1 MSSNRPGATRLAQ
14 YLLLPIIIAGGWEL
28 AARTGLVQNTLLPP
42 PSGVLAAFWNLLV
55 RGRLLMHA
63 AASLQRVLAGFAL
76 AAALGLGVGI
86 AMGTSRAGG
95 RLGDLVI
102 QVLRPIPPIAWIP
115 LAILW
120 FGIGESSKVFIIFLG
135 AVFPIVINTLE
146 GIRATDRRF
155 VELAR
160 VLEVPR
166 GRFVRQVILPGAL
179 PAIITGLRVG
189 LGNAWVC
196 VVAAE
201 LIAADK
207 GVGFIIVDG
216 RELSRTD
223 VVIAGMATIGIIAKL
238 MDVALRHLEARL
250 VRGRAAYSGE

>member
-1 MSSNRPGATRLAQ
+1 MAQSCRTSRLAQ
-14 YLLLPIIIAGGWEL
+14 YLLLPVVIVAAWEL
-28 AARTGLVQNTLLPP
+28 AARTGAVQNTLLPP
-42 PSGVLAAFWNLLV
+42 PSAVLAAFWNLLV
-55 RGRLLMHA
+55 HGRLLA
-63 AASLQRVLAGFAL
+63 NAGASLERVLAGFAL
-76 AAALGLGVGI
+76 AAVLGLSVGV

-120 FGIGESSKVFIIFLG
+120 FGIGEPSKIFIIFLG

-146 GIRATDRRF
+146 GIRSTDRRY

-160 VLEVPR
+160 ALEVPR
-166 GRFVRQVILPGAL
+166 ARFVRKVILPGAL
-179 PAIITGLRVG
+179 PAISTGLRVG

-207 GVGFIIVDG
+207 GVGFIIMDG

-223 VVIAGMATIGIIAKL
+223 VVIAGMVTIGIIGKL
-238 MDVALRHLEARL
+238 MDVALKHLEARL

>member
-1 MSSNRPGATRLAQ
+1 VFDRTRAARLAQ
-14 YLLLPIIIAGGWEL
+14 YLLLPIVIGAGWEW
-28 AARTGLVQNTLLPP
+28 AARAGAVQNTLLPP
-42 PSGVLAAFWNLLV
+42 PSAVLSAFWNLLA
-55 RGRLLMHA
+55 RGHLLLHIG
-63 AASLQRVLAGFAL
+63 ASLQRVLAGFSL

-86 AMGTSRAGG
+86 AMGTSRAAG

-135 AVFPIVINTLE
+135 AVFPIVINILE
-146 GIRATDRRF
+146 GIRSTDRRY

-160 VLEVPR
+160 ALEVPR
-166 GRFVRQVILPGAL
+166 NRFVWKVILPGAL

-223 VVIAGMATIGIIAKL
+223 VVIAGMASIGIIGKL
-238 MDVALRHLEARL
+238 MDVALKRLEARL
-250 VRGRAAYSGE
+250 VRGRVAYSGE